1 MKNFIFL
8 VLLVALSVTFTNC
21 TDVPAR
27 HKGVEVSWGGK
38 TNMNKVYPEGMHT
51 GINWLWDDMV
61 VYDVAEK
68 TLVEEYTFNDK
79 NNMPFPVKFA
89 LDYSYDPDKVNYIH
103 SKIGADQFLV
113 KVQTS
118 LAGAAKQT
126 LPSYSASELNLTKR
140 EEAEQKISS
149 ILKQEFPAFYANF
162 ARVRITDVGIPSEI
176 EQTAQANAKQLELN
190 KLAESK
196 AVEAENNFKAAEWD
210 AKTKDVLSKPAML
223 KLKELEIEMEWAKQG
238 VSKYGD
244 NNVFGANTNVL
255 KGLQ

>member
-1 MKNFIFL
+1 MRNFLFL
-8 VLLVALSVTFTNC
+8 LLVVLGMTLTNC

-27 HKGVEVSWGGK
+27 YKGVEVSWGGK
-38 TNMNKVYPEGMHT
+38 TNMNKVYPEGMHW
-51 GINWLWDDMV
+51 GMNWLWDDMV
-61 VYDVAEK
+61 AYDVAEK
-68 TLVEEYTFNDK
+68 TLVEEYNFNDK

-89 LDYSYDPDKVNYIH
+89 LDYSYDGDKVNYIH
-103 SKIGADQFLV
+103 SKIGTDQFLV

-126 LPSYSASELNLTKR
+126 LPNYSASELNLTKR
-140 EEAEQKISS
+140 EEAENKISD

-176 EQTAQANAKQLELN
+176 ENAARANAEQLELN
-190 KLAESK
+190 KKAELK

-223 KLKELEIEMEWAKQG
+223 KLKELEIEMKWAEKG
-238 VSKYGD
+238 VSKYGN